1 MMIRGCIALSLGL
14 LLLAG
19 CRSHPEIPVSDE
31 QSLVMESTLLA
42 AGITAQEPTLTTSDI
57 QPSASSTLYN
67 ERQEPVTVH
76 YRFYWYDARRAGD
89 APSGS
94 ATQRDDTGAFVGH
107 VVWQRQLSG
116 GAQSQTLSLFVRG
129 ES

>member
-1 MMIRGCIALSLGL
+1 MMTRGCIALSLGL

-42 AGITAQEPTLTTSDI
+42 AGITAQAPTLNTSDI

-76 YRFYWYDARRAGD
+76 YRFYWYDARG
-89 APSGS
+89 
-94 ATQRDDTGAFVGH
+94 
-107 VVWQRQLSG
+107 
-116 GAQSQTLSLFVRG
+116 
-129 ES
+129 